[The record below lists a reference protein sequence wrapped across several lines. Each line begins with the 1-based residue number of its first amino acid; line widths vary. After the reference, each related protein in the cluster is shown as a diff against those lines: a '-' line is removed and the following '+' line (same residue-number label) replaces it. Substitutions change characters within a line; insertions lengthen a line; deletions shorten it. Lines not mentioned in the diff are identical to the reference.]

1 MKITEEL
8 KNIILE
14 AGQKLKLPI
23 NKEEIKI
30 EHPADVNFG
39 DYSTNIA
46 MALAKE
52 EKKNPKELATL
63 VCQSIGLLDSRFI
76 EKVEVAGAG
85 FINFYLKPEYLI
97 KEAEIINYDIEFK
110 KKLSKNLADKKIMVE
125 FAHPNTHKEL
135 HIGHMRTLITGESL
149 ARIFQMVG
157 VSVFRANYQGD
168 IGPHVAKSIWGTKKI
183 LTSSGENFDQWET
196 KSFTNKAHLLGK
208 GYALGCTEYE
218 ENKPEI
224 DKLNQDL
231 YDQKP
236 EVMSDYTRTR
246 EWSLGYYNE
255 FYQRFG
261 TKFDKLFFE
270 SEITENGKKIV
281 ESLIGNILQKSDGA
295 IIFDG
300 EKYGLHKR
308 VFETSQNTLTYEG
321 KELGLAYAQK
331 SVFEY
336 DKNIHVVANEQAGY
350 FKVVIKVMELM
361 DEWFK
366 GRQFHLPMGMVQLI
380 GKKMSSRTGEIIT
393 VDSLLDEVKSTIRP
407 LIKTEGLTKTEIENV
422 AEAVTLG
429 SVKFSIL
436 KSDPTS
442 NSIFDIKK
450 SVDIEG
456 DSGPYLQYTYA
467 RCKSVL
473 SKTQIKETKNI
484 NETLKE
490 INQDEM
496 GLLKV
501 FYKFEEKI
509 IEASERFSPSIVA
522 EYILEVARK
531 YNEFYAKNR
540 IIGESEVVFRLFLT
554 QTTASVIKI
563 GLNLLGI
570 DTVDKM

>member
-1 MKITEEL
+1 MKIVEDL
-8 KNIILE
+8 KKIIVE
-14 AGQKLKLPI
+14 SVKKLDIKI
-23 NKEEIKI
+23 KEEEIKI
-30 EHPADVNFG
+30 EHPSDINFG

-46 MALAKE
+46 MVLAK
-52 EKKNPKELATL
+52 KDSLNPRELAEKISK
-63 VCQSIGLLDSRFI
+63 QIKNGFI

-85 FINFYLKPEYLI
+85 FINFYLDSEYLI
-97 KEAEIINYDIEFK
+97 IEAEKINYEIEFRK
-110 KKLSKNLADKKIMVE
+110 DLSNYLVNKKIMVE

-149 ARIFQMVG
+149 SRIFEMVG
-157 VSVFRANYQGD
+157 ANVFRANYQGD

-183 LTSSGENFDQWET
+183 LSNSGESFDQWET
-196 KSFTNKAHLLGK
+196 KSFTDKAHLLGK

-231 YDQKP
+231 YNQKP
-236 EVMSDYTRTR
+236 EVMPDYKRTR
-246 EWSLGYYNE
+246 EWSLGYYDE

-270 SEITENGKKIV
+270 SEITDEGKRIV
-281 ESLIGNILQKSDGA
+281 ESLVGQILQKSEGA

-308 VFETSQNTLTYEG
+308 VFETAQSTLTYEG

-331 SVFEY
+331 STFEY

-350 FKVVIKVMELM
+350 FCVVIKAMELM
-361 DEWFK
+361 DKWFIGK
-366 GRQFHLPMGMVQLI
+366 QFHLSMGMVQLV
-380 GKKMSSRTGEIIT
+380 GKKMSSRTGDIIT

-407 LIKTEGLTKTEIENV
+407 LIKTDGFSKTEIENV

-436 KSDPTS
+436 KTDPTS

-467 RCKSVL
+467 RCISVL
-473 SKTQIKETKNI
+473 NKTQIKEQKNISEIQKNI
-484 NETLKE
+484 N
-490 INQDEM
+490 NDEM
-496 GLLKV
+496 ALIRE

-509 IEASERFSPSIVA
+509 VEASERYSPAVIA
-522 EYILEVARK
+522 EYLLSVARK

-540 IIGESEVVFRLFLT
+540 IIDQKEEDFRIFLT
-554 QTTASVIKI
+554 KTTASLLHI
-563 GLNLLGI
+563 GLYLLGI
-570 DTVDKM
+570 KTIDKM